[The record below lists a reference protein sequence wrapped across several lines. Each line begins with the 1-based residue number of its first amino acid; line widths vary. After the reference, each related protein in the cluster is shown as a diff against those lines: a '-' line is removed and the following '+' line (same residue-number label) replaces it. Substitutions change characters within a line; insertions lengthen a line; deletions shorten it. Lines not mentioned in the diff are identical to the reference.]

1 MQVFHGTIIT
11 CDENNTI
18 ANYLVEREGR
28 IAYIGNTLPT
38 QYEMVPPIELGAGVA
53 LPAFVDTHAHYS
65 GFSVLHRMFP
75 ISDTDSNAKILEAL
89 EDYANTTKENIVV
102 GFGATEFSV
111 SEGYLLLKEQMDKAC
126 PNKPAIILK
135 HDAHSAVC
143 NSMFIDAV
151 KSRIEN
157 LRGFNPETGELKQ
170 EAFVTAAEFVS
181 HGLSTKKVIDSMVET
196 ADFLASRGVGLICS
210 ASGLGFVRDY
220 DFDMERSVAK
230 GLDNGM
236 QIKVAYQCSN
246 VDKIAKKDMT
256 RVVFANLDG
265 TFANQ
270 DAYLIDEYADVKHR
284 GVSYYDDVEVQKFC
298 VNANRAGYQIA
309 LHAVG
314 DAAFEQAVNAIA
326 MALEDYPRYDHR
338 HIILHGSLP
347 TKRGLKICSKYN
359 IMISV
364 RPSLLSHVKGV
375 DDFIRGMLS
384 ETQYNFINPLKT
396 MNDMGIRLCF
406 NSDAP
411 ASDPDPIKWIHDA
424 CNNPNP
430 EESVSVYDALRMAT
444 YNGAV
449 SLFDEK
455 ERGTLEM
462 GKSCD
467 IVVLDANP
475 YEVPVNELKKLNVSE
490 LYLRGKP
497 YERSR
502 TGSMATMLRGMFPQ
516 S

>member
-1 MQVFHGTIIT
+1 
-11 CDENNTI
+11 
-18 ANYLVEREGR
+18 
-28 IAYIGNTLPT
+28 
-38 QYEMVPPIELGAGVA
+38 
-53 LPAFVDTHAHYS
+53 
-65 GFSVLHRMFP
+65 
-75 ISDTDSNAKILEAL
+75 
-89 EDYANTTKENIVV
+89 
-102 GFGATEFSV
+102 
-111 SEGYLLLKEQMDKAC
+111 
-126 PNKPAIILK
+126 
-135 HDAHSAVC
+135 
-143 NSMFIDAV
+143 
-151 KSRIEN
+151 
-157 LRGFNPETGELKQ
+157 
-170 EAFVTAAEFVS
+170 
-181 HGLSTKKVIDSMVET
+181 
-196 ADFLASRGVGLICS
+196 
-210 ASGLGFVRDY
+210 
-220 DFDMERSVAK
+220 
-230 GLDNGM
+230 
-236 QIKVAYQCSN
+236 
-246 VDKIAKKDMT
+246 
-256 RVVFANLDG
+256 
-265 TFANQ
+265 
-270 DAYLIDEYADVKHR
+270 
-284 GVSYYDDVEVQKFC
+284 
-298 VNANRAGYQIA
+298 
-309 LHAVG
+309 
-314 DAAFEQAVNAIA
+314 

-347 TKRGLKICSKYN
+347 TKRCLKICSKYN

-364 RPSLLSHVKGV
+364 RPSLLSNVKGV

-424 CNNPNP
+424 CNNPNA

-444 YNGAV
+444 YNGAL

-490 LYLRGKP
+490 LYLKGKP

>member
-11 CDENNTI
+11 CDENNTV

-28 IAYIGNTLPT
+28 IAYIGNSLPT
-38 QYEMVPPIELGAGVA
+38 QYEVVPPIELGNNVA
-53 LPAFVDTHAHYS
+53 LPAFVDTHTHYS
-65 GFSVLHRMFP
+65 GFSVLHKMFP
-75 ISDTDSNAKILEAL
+75 VSDTDSNAKILEQL
-89 EDYANTTKENIVV
+89 KDYAETSRENIIV
-102 GFGATEFSV
+102 GFGATEFAV
-111 SEGYLLLKEQMDKAC
+111 SEGYLLLREQMDKAC
-126 PNKPAIILK
+126 PDKPAMIIK
-135 HDAHSAVC
+135 HDAHSGVA
-143 NSMFIDAV
+143 NSMFIETV
-151 KSRIEN
+151 KSKIEN
-157 LRGFNPETGELKQ
+157 LRGFNPDTGELRQ
-170 EAFVTAAEFVS
+170 EAFAAACEFVS

-196 ADFLASRGVGLICS
+196 ADFLASKGIGLICS
-210 ASGLGFVRDY
+210 VSGLGFIRDY

-236 QIKVAYQCSN
+236 QIRVAYQCSN
-246 VDKIAKKDMT
+246 VDKIAKKDMS

-270 DAYLIDEYADVKHR
+270 DAYLIDSYNHASHK
-284 GVSYYDDVEVQKFC
+284 GVAYYDDADVQKFC

-314 DAAFEQAVNAIA
+314 DAAFEQAVNAIS

-347 TKRGLKICSKYN
+347 TERSIKICSKYN
-359 IMISV
+359 IMVSAM
-364 RPSLLSHVKGV
+364 PSLLSHIEGV
-375 DDFIRGMLS
+375 DEFVEGMLGK
-384 ETQYNFINPLKT
+384 ERFNLVNPLKT
-396 MNDMGIRLCF
+396 MTEAGIKVCF

-411 ASDPDPIKWIHDA
+411 ATDPNPIMWIHDA
-424 CNNPNP
+424 CNNKNAD
-430 EESVSVYDALRMAT
+430 ESVSVYEALRMAT
-444 YNGAV
+444 YNGAY

-467 IVVLDANP
+467 LVILDNNP
-475 YEVPVNELKKLNVSE
+475 YELPVEELYKLNVAE
-490 LYLRGKP
+490 LYLKGKP
-497 YERSR
+497 YQRSR

-516 S
+516 

>member
-28 IAYIGNTLPT
+28 IAYIGDTLPT
-38 QYEMVPPIELGAGVA
+38 QYEVVPPIELGNNVA
-53 LPAFVDTHAHYS
+53 LPAFVDTHTHYS
-65 GFSVLHRMFP
+65 GFSILHKLFP
-75 ISDTDSNAKILEAL
+75 INDTDSNSKILEQL
-89 EDYANTTKENIVV
+89 KDYAENTRENIIV

-111 SEGYLLLKEQMDKAC
+111 SEGYLLLREQMDKAC
-126 PNKPAIILK
+126 PDKPALIIK
-135 HDAHSAVC
+135 HDAHSGVA
-143 NSMFIDAV
+143 NSMFIETV
-151 KSRIEN
+151 KSKIEN
-157 LRGFNPETGELKQ
+157 LRGFNPETGELRQ
-170 EAFVTAAEFVS
+170 EAFTTACEFVS

-196 ADFLASRGVGLICS
+196 TDFLASKGIGLICS
-210 ASGLGFVRDY
+210 ASGLGFIRDY

-236 QIKVAYQCSN
+236 QIRVAYQCSN
-246 VDKIAKKDMT
+246 VDKIAKKDMN

-265 TFANQ
+265 TFSNQ
-270 DAYLIDEYADVKHR
+270 DASLIDSYSNASHK
-284 GVSYYDDVEVQKFC
+284 GVSYYDDVDVQKFC

-347 TKRGLKICSKYN
+347 TKRSLKICSKYN
-359 IMISV
+359 IMISAM
-364 RPSLLSHVKGV
+364 PSLLSHIDGV
-375 DDFIRGMLS
+375 DEFIKNMLS
-384 ETQYNFINPLKT
+384 EERYSFVNPLRT
-396 MNDMGIRLCF
+396 ITDAGIKVCF

-411 ASDPDPIKWIHDA
+411 ATDPNPIMWIHDA
-424 CNNPNP
+424 CNNKNVD
-430 EESVSVYDALRMAT
+430 ESVSVYEALRMAT
-444 YNGAV
+444 YNGAL

-467 IVVLDANP
+467 LVVLDGNP
-475 YEVPVNELKKLNVSE
+475 YEVPVNELCKLNVAE
-490 LYLRGKP
+490 LYLKGKP
-497 YERSR
+497 YQRSR

-516 S
+516 

>member
-28 IAYIGNTLPT
+28 IAYIGDTLPT
-38 QYEMVPPIELGAGVA
+38 QYEVVPPIELGTGAA
-53 LPAFVDTHAHYS
+53 LPAFVDTHTHYS

-75 ISDTDSNAKILEAL
+75 INDTDSNAKILEQL
-89 EDYANTTKENIVV
+89 REYARTTKENTIV
-102 GFGATEFSV
+102 GFGATEFAV
-111 SEGYLLLKEQMDKAC
+111 SEGYLLLKEQMDEAC
-126 PNKPAIILK
+126 PDKPAMIIK
-135 HDAHSAVC
+135 HDAHSGVV

-151 KSRIEN
+151 HSKIAN
-157 LRGFNPETGELKQ
+157 LRGFNSKTGELTQ
-170 EAFVTAAEFVS
+170 EAFAAACEFVF

-196 ADFLASRGVGLICS
+196 ADFLASKGVGLICS
-210 ASGLGFVRDY
+210 ASGLGFIRDY

-236 QIKVAYQCSN
+236 QIRVAYQCTN
-246 VDKIAKKDMT
+246 VDKIAKKDIT

-270 DAYLIDEYADVKHR
+270 DASLLENYSNASHK

-314 DAAFEQAVNAIA
+314 DAAFEQAVRAIS

-338 HIILHGSLP
+338 HMILHGSLP
-347 TKRGLKICSKYN
+347 TNKCLKICKKYN

-364 RPSLLSHVKGV
+364 RPSMLSHIDGIEDFVK
-375 DDFIRGMLS
+375 DMLS
-384 ETQYNFINPLKT
+384 EERFKNINPLR
-396 MNDMGIRLCF
+396 NISDMGIKICF

-411 ASDPDPIKWIHDA
+411 ASDPNPIMWIHDA
-424 CNNPNP
+424 CNNKNADQ
-430 EESVSVYDALRMAT
+430 SVSVYEALRMAT
-444 YNGAV
+444 YNGAYA
-449 SLFDEK
+449 LFDEK

-467 IVVLDANP
+467 LVILNANP
-475 YEVPVNELKKLNVSE
+475 YDVPVEELKDLNVSE
-490 LYLRGKP
+490 LYLKGKP
-497 YERSR
+497 YQRSR

-516 S
+516 

>member
-11 CDENNTI
+11 CDDNNTV

-28 IAYIGNTLPT
+28 IAYIGNVLPT
-38 QYEMVPPIELGAGVA
+38 QYEVVPPIELGNHVA
-53 LPAFVDTHAHYS
+53 LPAFVDTHTHYS

-75 ISDTDSNAKILEAL
+75 INSKDSNAEILKQL
-89 EDYANTTKENIVV
+89 KSYAQSSRENIIV
-102 GFGATEFSV
+102 GFGATEYSV
-111 SEGYLLLKEQMDKAC
+111 IEGHLILREQIDDVC
-126 PNKPAIILK
+126 PDKPAFIIK
-135 HDAHSAVC
+135 HDAHSGVA
-143 NSMFIDAV
+143 NSLFIEAI
-151 KSRIEN
+151 KSRVDN
-157 LRGFNPETGELKQ
+157 LRGFNPVSGELRQ
-170 EAFVTAAEFVS
+170 EAFLVACEFLT

-196 ADFLASRGVGLICS
+196 TDFLASKGVGLICS
-210 ASGLGFVRDY
+210 ASGLGFIRDY

-236 QIKVAYQCSN
+236 QVRVAYQCSD

-265 TFANQ
+265 TLANV
-270 DAYLIDEYADVKHR
+270 DAFLMDDYASVNNK
-284 GVSYYDDVEVQKFC
+284 GVSYYDDVEVQSFC
-298 VNANRAGYQIA
+298 MKANRSGYQIA

-338 HIILHGSLP
+338 HIILHGSIP
-347 TKRGLKICSKYN
+347 TERALKICQKYN

-364 RPSLLSHVKGV
+364 QPSLLEHVNGAGEYAEKILGP
-375 DDFIRGMLS
+375 DRA
-384 ETQYNFINPLKT
+384 NRINPIKT
-396 MNDMGIRLCF
+396 ISDMGIKVCF

-411 ASDPDPIKWIHDA
+411 ASDPDPISWIHDA
-424 CNNPNP
+424 CNNRNS
-430 EESVSVYDALRMAT
+430 EESVSVYEALRMAT
-444 YNGAV
+444 YNGAF

-455 ERGTLEM
+455 ERGSLEM

-467 IVVLDANP
+467 LVIIDANP
-475 YEVPVNELKKLNVSE
+475 YEVPVEELKDINVAE
-490 LYLRGKP
+490 LYLKGKP
-497 YERSR
+497 YQKSR

-516 S
+516 

>member
-11 CDENNTI
+11 CDENNTV

-28 IAYIGNTLPT
+28 IAYIGDTLPT
-38 QYEMVPPIELGAGVA
+38 QYEVVPPIELGSNVA
-53 LPAFVDTHAHYS
+53 LPAFVDTHTHYS

-75 ISDTDSNAKILEAL
+75 ISDTDSNAKILEQL
-89 EDYANTTKENIVV
+89 ENYAKNSRDNIIV

-111 SEGYLLLKEQMDKAC
+111 AEGYLILKEQMDQAC
-126 PNKPAIILK
+126 PDKPAFIIK
-135 HDAHSAVC
+135 HDAHSGVA
-143 NSMFIDAV
+143 NSLFLDAV

-157 LRGFNPETGELKQ
+157 LRGFNAVTGELKQ
-170 EAFVTAAEFVS
+170 EAFSAACEFIT

-196 ADFLASRGVGLICS
+196 SDFLASRGIGLICS
-210 ASGLGFVRDY
+210 ASGLGFIRDY

-236 QIKVAYQCSN
+236 QMRVAYQCSSTE
-246 VDKIAKKDMT
+246 KISKKDMT
-256 RVVFANLDG
+256 RVVFADLDG

-270 DAYLIDEYADVKHR
+270 DAALLDNYSTVNNK
-284 GVSYYDDVEVQKFC
+284 GVSYYDDVDVQKFC
-298 VNANRAGYQIA
+298 INANRAGLQIA

-314 DAAFEQAVNAIA
+314 DAAFEQAVNAIS
-326 MALEDYPRYDHR
+326 MALEDYPRFDHR
-338 HIILHGSLP
+338 HVILHGSLP
-347 TKRGLKICSKYN
+347 TEQALKTCLKYN

-364 RPSLLSHVKGV
+364 KPSMLSHIDGV
-375 DDFIRGMLS
+375 DEFIKNVLS
-384 ETQYNFINPLKT
+384 EERFKRINPIKT
-396 MNDMGIRLCF
+396 ITDMGIKVCF

-411 ASDPDPIKWIHDA
+411 ASDPNPIMWIHDA
-424 CNNPNP
+424 CNNRNP
-430 EESVSVYDALRMAT
+430 EESVSVYEALRMAT
-444 YNGAV
+444 FNGAY

-467 IVVLDANP
+467 LVILDANP
-475 YEVPVNELKKLNVSE
+475 YDVPVEELKNINVAE
-490 LYLRGKP
+490 LYLKGKP
-497 YERSR
+497 YQKSR

-516 S
+516 